1 MVTFRQNN
9 CMISG
14 QYERIFEKPMVGSKG
29 IYQDGGVLLEFED
42 GVFEIVFDTYDA
54 TIGERIG
61 NTKSIE
67 PNEIKDY
74 LKFNSKN
81 FREDYYCKSSFPSG
95 SFIRQTFSMQPRSV
109 PPMVSKPEKN

>member
-1 MVTFRQNN
+1 VDSPEVKHIISPRIQLKKVNN
-9 CMISG
+9 RSND
-14 QYERIFEKPMVGSKG
+14 KKSKF
-29 IYQDGGVLLEFED
+29 IAPAV
-42 GVFEIVFDTYDA
+42 
-54 TIGERIG
+54 
-61 NTKSIE
+61 K
-67 PNEIKDY
+67 KDY